1 MIYITLFI
9 EFFKIGLF
17 SFGGGFSMLPLL
29 QDAISRHNWM
39 TEEAFY
45 NFIGICESTP
55 GPIAV
60 NMATYVGSTQAGIA
74 GGIIATLGIITP
86 SFCII
91 LLIASL
97 LKNITEN
104 KYVQRFLYG
113 IKPVILALIFSTGI
127 IMLLKS
133 TGYVSPKQYD
143 VNISAIIILILL
155 AGIYFFLW
163 LKRKKKLS
171 AFSLIIL
178 SAVLGIVVSVIM
190 ESVR

>member
-1 MIYITLFI
+1 MIYITLFL

-60 NMATYVGSTQAGIA
+60 NMATYVGSTQAGFA

-163 LKRKKKLS
+163 FKKKKKLS

-190 ESVR
+190 ESV

>member
-1 MIYITLFI
+1 MIYITLFL

-60 NMATYVGSTQAGIA
+60 NMATYVGSTQAGFA

-155 AGIYFFLW
+155 SAIYFFLW
-163 LKRKKKLS
+163 FKRKKKLS